1 MKILY
6 YRLLLVLSFL
16 VAASCSSRQMAIKLS
31 DIESYIEEHPD
42 SALTVLESL
51 PNGDLNSKELRARYS
66 LLYAMALDKNYIDTT
81 DVSIIQPAV
90 QYFKNHGSADEKM
103 KAYYYQGIAYFNKE
117 EYDNAIVS
125 FSYAEEQIPDAT
137 DMRYVGLVYSRISD
151 LYNRSRN
158 TDDELKYVDLA
169 ADIFAKYGI
178 EKYKYSTLLRKGEAL
193 MGVRKH
199 NEAKDIFLLLLNN
212 PGVSDNVKV
221 CAKEDYAL
229 LLLTGADRNAKESLA
244 LFREVLAGSGRLR
257 STNYWGAYAY
267 SLAACGYKKESD
279 QLFSQLYALQSKDYS
294 VVDAWK
300 AAVCKEDGN
309 YREALSLLEN
319 TLSHQ
324 DSLVRISISQ
334 ATMRAQKDHLA
345 LKNTQLQIEDKNHQM
360 RLMVVIFVLLFALI
374 VLYLYYRMRNERLSK
389 EREELSALNQEA
401 RHMLDI
407 EKANVENVIGQLDE
421 KEAALLSLRKQFAS
435 MYKAQYKVLN
445 DLCAAYW
452 SPMKKDKKDV
462 IYDEVKRQVSV
473 IANDEE
479 NQDRFISLVNASLDN
494 IVDKLQQELPNHS
507 TQDFRFLTYIIAGFD
522 AKTIANLMDYSVG
535 TVYTKKNR
543 LKTEISGLS
552 SPNREFYLDYID

>member
-1 MKILY
+1 MRY
-6 YRLLLVLSFL
+6 YNSIQAVLLVLL
-16 VAASCSSRQMAIKLS
+16 VTISCTSKSVGNQLS
-31 DIESYIEEHPD
+31 DVESYIEDRPD

-51 PNGDLNSKELRARYS
+51 QKSNLDTKELKARYS

-81 DVSIIQPAV
+81 DVSIIEPAV
-90 QYFKNHGSADEKM
+90 RYYERHGSADEKM
-103 KAYYYQGIAYFNKE
+103 KAYYYQGIAYFNNE

-169 ADIFAKYGI
+169 ADIFTKNGI

-199 NEAKDIFLLLLNN
+199 QEAKDIFLQLLNN
-212 PGVSDNVKV
+212 SGVPDNVKV
-221 CAKEDYAL
+221 YAKEDYAL
-229 LLLTGADRNAKESLA
+229 LLLTGTGKNEKEALA
-244 LFREVLAGSGRLR
+244 LFREVLSESGRLR
-257 STNYWGAYAY
+257 SVNYWGAYAY

-300 AAVCKEDGN
+300 AAVRKENGN

-345 LKNTQLQIEDKNHQM
+345 LKNTQLKIEDKNHQM

-473 IANDEE
+473 IANNEE
-479 NQDRFISLVNASLDN
+479 NQDRFVSLVNASLDN
-494 IVDKLQQELPNHS
+494 IVDKLQQDLPNHS
-507 TQDFRFLTYIIAGFD
+507 TQDFRFLTYIMAGFD

-552 SPNREFYLDYID
+552 SQNREFYLEYID

>member
-1 MKILY
+1 MRY

-169 ADIFAKYGI
+169 ANIFAKYGI

-193 MGVRKH
+193 MGVRRYP
-199 NEAKDIFLLLLNN
+199 EAEKVYLQLLNGFEV
-212 PGVSDNVKV
+212 PDYVRRL
-221 CAKEDYAL
+221 AKEDYAL
-229 LLLTGADRNAKESLA
+229 LLITCPERKAEESLS
-244 LFREVLAGSGRLR
+244 LFRDVLSETGRLR
-257 STNYWGAYAY
+257 SINYWGAYAY
-267 SLAACGYKKESD
+267 SLAACGYKDEAD
-279 QLFSQLYALQSKDYS
+279 QLFSKLYTMESKDYS

-494 IVDKLQQELPNHS
+494 IVDKLQQDLPNHS